1 MKVLNFI
8 LPAALH
14 LAFSGPFAA
23 MTEAGNSFIG
33 LAQVEE
39 MSSRNALDIQ
49 DRLRDRER
57 DRAHDDVRARL
68 GDRSPEP
75 HRDQGFS
82 APSTDYK
89 PDVPGTVPDGSP
101 GSRQNR

>member
-1 MKVLNFI
+1 MKALGFVLST
-8 LPAALH
+8 AL
-14 LAFSGPFAA
+14 FSVTFAA
-23 MTEAGNSFIG
+23 TMEHFNPFTG
-33 LAQVEE
+33 LAQAEE
-39 MSSRNALDIQ
+39 TQAEETSSPNGLDVQ

-75 HRDQGFS
+75 HRDQGFT

-89 PDVPGTVPDGSP
+89 PNVPDASP
-101 GSRQNR
+101 EPRQNR